1 MWLEERDYIFS
12 ERLFC
17 SSIANSICIVSDK
30 TNLTKFVG
38 IENADW
44 CGMHCVL
51 KKGRNEY
58 LGERTRYQRRMPI

>member
-30 TNLTKFVG
+30 TNLTKFVS
-38 IENADW
+38 IFYLNRLNARIGVV
-44 CGMHCVL
+44 CIV
-51 KKGRNEY
+51 Y
-58 LGERTRYQRRMPI
+58 